1 MLEVMAFVRLEL
13 RYFQMLEFTVRDSH
27 SFVQIAPRSYERG
40 SEHRSVHRTCGSV
53 EVAVLRFCCDL
64 ALPRAML
71 QSLVQM
77 GCDIFLQAQACAGNS
92 IDERFHHAQIVRND
106 MQGFDRIL
114 FHLITVCGCL
124 LYTSPSPRDY
134 AASRMPSSA

>member
-1 MLEVMAFVRLEL
+1 MLEFTVRYFQMLEFTV

-40 SEHRSVHRTCGSV
+40 SEHRSVRRTCGSV

-71 QSLVQM
+71 QSLVQT
-77 GCDIFLQAQACAGNS
+77 GCDIFLQAQARAGNS

-106 MQGFDRIL
+106 
-114 FHLITVCGCL
+114 V
-124 LYTSPSPRDY
+124 S
-134 AASRMPSSA
+134 SRRCTIYC